1 MVTSAINRKNT
12 PASKPQTSELRTS
25 SDFYCAAMCAF
36 QPSCQPPRHCGM
48 PRAPRT
54 WNMGDNDNEHEQ
66 SPSEGYTN
74 EQHTH
79 TRQHAHTQYTMAHT
93 HTHTRMFC
101 AHLSGNMI
109 RNTTHTYEYKDAL
122 LTHDRTRH
130 RPPKTEDLR
139 SLCLD

>member
-12 PASKPQTSELRTS
+12 PASKPQTSEPPQTSIALR
-25 SDFYCAAMCAF
+25 CA
-36 QPSCQPPRHCGM
+36 PSNPPASHHAIAVC
-48 PRAPRT
+48 RAPRAHGT
-54 WNMGDNDNEHEQ
+54 WVTWITNTSKAHQKGTQMSSTPVHGNMPTHNAQ
-66 SPSEGYTN
+66 W
-74 EQHTH
+74 HT
-79 TRQHAHTQYTMAHT
+79 HT

-109 RNTTHTYEYKDAL
+109 RNTTHTYEYKGAL